1 MIKGMRLR
9 GFLHAGMLLLLATTA
24 AGCLG
29 ANHRA
34 AFEDRAEQTIG
45 RDRHRI
51 SSAFYADP
59 PTCIVVLPGDG
70 ADGLAS
76 AEQIEGALSR
86 QLNGRIGRVIHPRER
101 RRQVRNLAIDLHHQ
115 PDARQFAAITNCS
128 ALLRWSI
135 LDMGNA
141 YTPIWSE
148 KRLAIQAELIRAK
161 DGIIL
166 WRATTAAVRTSGDPP
181 LSLISLPF
189 AAYKTARFQGDQ
201 DAVASMIDDLARRLI
216 ENLPDVRG

>member
-1 MIKGMRLR
+1 VRFR
-9 GFLHAGMLLLLATTA
+9 GHLHAGMLLLLATMA

-34 AFEDRAEQTIG
+34 AVEDQAEQPNG
-45 RDRHRI
+45 RDRYRI
-51 SSAFYADP
+51 SSAFHANP
-59 PTCIVVLPGDG
+59 PTCVVVLPGDG
-70 ADGLAS
+70 ANGIAG

-86 QLNGRIGRVIHPRER
+86 QLSGRIDRVIHPRER
-101 RRQVRNLAIDLHHQ
+101 RRQVRNLAVDLLHP

-135 LDMGNA
+135 LDMGND
-141 YTPIWSE
+141 YTPFWSE

-161 DGIIL
+161 DGMIL

-189 AAYKTARFQGDQ
+189 AAYKTAQFQGDQ

-216 ENLPDVRG
+216 ENLPDVRE

>member
-1 MIKGMRLR
+1 MRFR
-9 GFLHAGMLLLLATTA
+9 GHLHVGMLLLLATMT

-29 ANHRA
+29 DNYRA
-34 AFEDRAEQTIG
+34 AFEDQAEQPNSH
-45 RDRHRI
+45 DRHRI
-51 SSAFYADP
+51 SSEFYADP

-70 ADGLAS
+70 ANGIAR

-86 QLNGRIGRVIHPRER
+86 QLSGRIGRVIHPWER
-101 RRQVRNLAIDLHHQ
+101 RRQVLNLAIDLHHQ

-135 LDMGNA
+135 LDMGNDH
-141 YTPIWSE
+141 TPIWSE
-148 KRLAIQAELIRAK
+148 KRLAIQTELIRAK

-166 WRATTAAVRTSGDPP
+166 WRATAAAVRTSGDPP

-189 AAYKTARFQGDQ
+189 AAYKTARFRGDQ
-201 DAVASMIDDLARRLI
+201 DEVASMIDDIARRLI